1 MAYIQARKH
10 AQPARRSASA
20 ATAFAA
26 LAFPAAVQA
35 QALAE
40 TPAAPTPAPASA
52 QVLPEIKA
60 RGGDEGIKAD
70 VSASPKFTQPLVDTP
85 QTISVIKKDVLQQQG
100 ATSLSEALRNTPGIT
115 MQMGENGN
123 SQTGD
128 AIFMR
133 GFDTSASIFV
143 DGVRDVGSVSR
154 DTFNVEQV
162 EVVKGPSGSDNGRGA
177 SSGYVNL
184 ISKSPQRRNFG
195 SASLSAGTDQR
206 QRATLDLNRSLED
219 AIPGAALR
227 LNLVAQDYGTP
238 GRDEVETQRWGLAPS
253 LAFGLGTPT
262 RTTLSYLHMRHD
274 NRPDGGVSTF
284 GKRGYLYGTLT
295 PGPAVDSSNYYGAR
309 GDHDDVTV
317 DQFTAVFEHDFAP
330 GTTLR
335 NTTRVGH
342 TDQKLLVTGVN
353 AVTTPSGGDPSTYL
367 VARSR
372 HGKRQSNEILTNQTN
387 LNTEFD
393 TGGVQHSLSTG
404 FELSYERQHT
414 RTPQTLTNT
423 TLPANLQQPQAGLY
437 DPSLDD
443 VFLSPPYKGAY
454 TRGSTVSAAVYAF
467 DTLTLSEQWLLNG
480 GLRWER
486 FRTETSSASFTAAT
500 SSTPESLTQNAPL
513 SLSDTLLSWKV
524 GAVFKPAANGSVYA
538 SVSNAFL
545 PPAGNNFTLA
555 TNANSANRPDLDPQ
569 EGSNIEIGTKWDLL
583 DGKLAATAAVYRS
596 ENKKELVSDGA
607 ASPTY
612 AQIGKRRV
620 DGVELGVVGQVTP
633 AFTLSAGLSYM
644 DSKIVRG
651 VPAGSSSNQ
660 GGVIVFT
667 PEWTFT
673 SWATYK
679 LPMGLT
685 IGGGARYVDT
695 MARSSNLTTSSNLLE
710 TPDYWVVDAM
720 LAYPVTKD
728 LSLQLNVYN
737 LFDREYISVINN
749 GGSRYVPGAERNAL
763 LTANLSF

>member
-35 QALAE
+35 QPLAE
-40 TPAAPTPAPASA
+40 PAAPASTSA

-60 RGGDEGIKAD
+60 RAAEEGLKAD

-85 QTISVIKKDVLQQQG
+85 QTIAVIKREVLQQQG

-133 GFDTSASIFV
+133 GFDTSGSIFV

-154 DTFNVEQV
+154 DTFNLEQV

-184 ISKSPQRRNFG
+184 ISKSPQRNDFG

-238 GRDEVETQRWGLAPS
+238 GRDQVKTERWGIAPS

-262 RTTLSYLHMRHD
+262 RTVLSYLHMRHD
-274 NRPDGGVSTF
+274 NRPDGGVSTY
-284 GKRGYLYGTLT
+284 GKRGYLYGSLLA
-295 PGPAVDSSNYYGAR
+295 GPAVDSSNYYGAR

-317 DQFTAVFEHDFAP
+317 DQFTLRFEHDFAP

-342 TDQKLLVTGVN
+342 TDQTLLVTGVN
-353 AVTTPSGGDPSTYL
+353 AVTTPDGDPSGYT
-367 VARSR
+367 VVRSR
-372 HGKRQSNEILTNQTN
+372 HGKRQSNDILTNQTN
-387 LNTEFD
+387 LNTEFK
-393 TGGVQHSLSTG
+393 TGFVEHTLSTG
-404 FELSYERQHT
+404 IEFIYERQRT
-414 RTPQTLTNT
+414 ETPQTLTNT
-423 TLPANLQQPQAGLY
+423 VYPVDLRQPVANLY

-443 VFLSPPYKGAY
+443 IFLTPPYKGAY
-454 TRGSTVSAAVYAF
+454 TRGSTASAALYAF
-467 DTLTLSEQWLLNG
+467 DTLKLSQQWLLNG
-480 GLRWER
+480 GVRWER
-486 FRTETSSASFTAAT
+486 FHTETNSATFTAAT
-500 SSTPESLTQNAPL
+500 ASTAETLVQNPQLTM
-513 SLSDTLLSWKV
+513 SDTLVSWKF
-524 GAVFKPAANGSVYA
+524 GAVYKPAANGSVYA
-538 SVSNAFL
+538 SVSNAYL

-555 TNANSANRPDLDPQ
+555 TTANSANRPDLDPQ
-569 EGSNIEIGTKWDLL
+569 EGRNIELGTKWDLL
-583 DGKLAATAAVYRS
+583 DGKLAATAAIYRS

-620 DGVELGVVGQVTP
+620 DGAELGLVGQLMP
-633 AFTLSAGLSYM
+633 ALTVSAGLSYM
-644 DSKIVRG
+644 DSEIVRG
-651 VPAGSSSNQ
+651 VPAGSSTNQ

-667 PEWTFT
+667 PKWTFS
-673 SWATYK
+673 SWASYK

-695 MARSSNLTTSSNLLE
+695 MARSSNLTTTSNLLE

-720 LAYPVTKD
+720 VGYELSKN

-737 LFDREYISVINN
+737 LFDREYIAAINN

-763 LTANLSF
+763 LSANLSF